1 MEDEN
6 LLDDDIIVRET
17 QDNSPTTFSRN
28 LVNRL
33 GLSSQQNR
41 TETVSINNNNNCDND
56 EDLPSNSGV
65 VSSCEA
71 NLAIERELIGP
82 LRQILKDKCHASAKC
97 DYLRSCLARNT
108 YPKGVTYSVP
118 LKISDAPKDLQDK
131 WISILMNVLNN

>member
-41 TETVSINNNNNCDND
+41 TETVSINNNNNSHTVND
-56 EDLPSNSGV
+56 EDFKG
-65 VSSCEA
+65 E
-71 NLAIERELIGP
+71 
-82 LRQILKDKCHASAKC
+82 IL
-97 DYLRSCLARNT
+97 
-108 YPKGVTYSVP
+108 YSFVDFY
-118 LKISDAPKDLQDK
+118 KF
-131 WISILMNVLNN
+131 

>member
-41 TETVSINNNNNCDND
+41 TETVSINNNNNISNFAWLMTCKTFLEYIYIYILHHAQIFSND
-56 EDLPSNSGV
+56 KVMSNLLLLQIWTLYV
-65 VSSCEA
+65 FPNKNYKALKWQIWKCE
-71 NLAIERELIGP
+71 LGRFSFG
-82 LRQILKDKCHASAKC
+82 
-97 DYLRSCLARNT
+97 RSHL
-108 YPKGVTYSVP
+108 
-118 LKISDAPKDLQDK
+118 
-131 WISILMNVLNN
+131 ILMV